1 MTIQMA
7 LGGYHRIVDIFDVDI
22 SAPASSAPSTSQPEA
37 SLSSDDPILI
47 DQEPAP
53 SSIRRGHKTAMT
65 EAKQK
70 ELQAKYPWCRFS
82 GGCNEKGT
90 PQAHC
95 STCLEHKPNSSLFAK
110 ASGGGGA
117 VTCEAELAQHAKSK
131 AHSEAIGMAQ
141 RAGGGA
147 GSIKAAVKAATTTV
161 VQGTYRR
168 MVLAA
173 LFMVLWG
180 HSAMSFAAH
189 LQFATHSG
197 APAMPHDFSATR
209 YFNAALYSISQTL
222 LTQQLAAVRASPYFS
237 LLADSSTD
245 VGTEDHLLL
254 YVRYLEPSSFIYH
267 TSFLCAVKVVGAT
280 SEHNTAVILRVIDT
294 LSLDVGK
301 LVAFCSDGA
310 STFMGAHNRVI
321 AKLQQQHVS
330 YMVGVHC
337 VAHRTT
343 LVVGDAFR
351 VSPLMQQLDSAL
363 KGVHSLFA
371 KSPKWQGRWE
381 AFAKP
386 LGVTLLK
393 FPIFNRTRWF
403 SRAQCVS
410 VLVAN
415 YHTLLRFLNLHPEWV
430 VGRSLLTRLQKFRT
444 LAGLHLLHDMM
455 QPLEQ
460 LSKLFQSDALEPH
473 MLASHVAIAK
483 AALEQLF
490 IRSSL
495 TTTIPLPDCRH
506 SVRTHMRAKHKLG
519 LANQD
524 SIYYQMSQDIARV
537 AAKGSCERVM
547 LDPGIPTAAQRT
559 ALLYRTG
566 GLYNQKL
573 AMRWGKAADDRCPLC
588 GEADSATHLLSG
600 CTRTAALVQERHNG
614 AGRLITKAINQRF
627 PSSILNSFA
636 IFVPRSY
643 VGMVAAELVAYGQQE
658 LQELVKHFC
667 NASQRQQLFRVE
679 GTAGVARLVQQLT
692 FFKREMWRV
701 VQANRSVTLQS
712 AWVQLMELGYV
723 HFPLMMQL
731 AQIMLLVPLQTAVVE
746 RGFSIHRIIK
756 HRLTNRLKLATVD
769 SLMRI
774 RLIGPSKHTYQK
786 EEALIAHAA
795 SAMDEILKLKA
806 AGKPEGILAAL
817 SEAALPLEVE
827 QPNVPLDLEG
837 DMEEVESLW
846 GEESDQEECEH
857 ESSDE
862 VDEALFGTEAG
873 GVPEDT
879 FEASLLAAVR

>member
-1 MTIQMA
+1 MA

-22 SAPASSAPSTSQPEA
+22 SA
-37 SLSSDDPILI
+37 
-47 DQEPAP
+47 
-53 SSIRRGHKTAMT
+53 
-65 EAKQK
+65 
-70 ELQAKYPWCRFS
+70 FS

-280 SEHNTAVILRVIDT
+280 SEHITAVILRVIDT

-310 STFMGAHNRVI
+310 STFMGAHNGVI

-337 VAHRTT
+337 VAHRTA

-415 YHTLLRFLNLHPEWV
+415 YHTLLRFLNLHPEWA

-495 TTTIPLPDCRH
+495 TACTSFVRMRRTLSSAGAWAVNGV
-506 SVRTHMRAKHKLG
+506 SVSIRVGGVKLSSMQSSFRS
-519 LANQD
+519 LAQ
-524 SIYYQMSQDIARV
+524 AV
-537 AAKGSCERVM
+537 LGE
-547 LDPGIPTAAQRT
+547 LD
-559 ALLYRTG
+559 
-566 GLYNQKL
+566 
-573 AMRWGKAADDRCPLC
+573 
-588 GEADSATHLLSG
+588 
-600 CTRTAALVQERHNG
+600 
-614 AGRLITKAINQRF
+614 QRF

-774 RLIGPSKHTYQK
+774 RLIGPSKHSYQK

-846 GEESDQEECEH
+846 GEESEQEECEH

-862 VDEALFGTEAG
+862 VDEALFGMEAG

-879 FEASLLAAVR
+879 FEASLLAAVS